1 MTTEWIDQG
10 EVAAESQ
17 ADPAMAVGEPRN
29 PFLVALGE
37 RVRTLRSRQGMTR
50 KAVARAASG
59 RPGPCSRQVCVPAT
73 VRFC

>member
-10 EVAAESQ
+10 EVAAEAQ

-37 RVRTLRSRQGMTR
+37 RVRTLRS
-50 KAVARAASG
+50 VRA
-59 RPGPCSRQVCVPAT
+59 
-73 VRFC
+73 

>member
-10 EVAAESQ
+10 EVATEAQ
-17 ADPAMAVGEPRN
+17 ADPAMAAGEPRN

-50 KAVARAASG
+50 KLCP
-59 RPGPCSRQVCVPAT
+59 RPWRRPNRPSAKCCIGTTR
-73 VRFC
+73 

>member
-29 PFLVALGE
+29 PFLVALASGCAPC
-37 RVRTLRSRQGMTR
+37 VR
-50 KAVARAASG
+50 ARA
-59 RPGPCSRQVCVPAT
+59 
-73 VRFC
+73 